1 MTADDLV
8 PLVKTTL
15 LNPPEA
21 ARMIMGWNL
30 TRDVLWTGLALM
42 AAVNTLIIQALLNGS
57 GPSAAIPSYFQAP
70 LTLFVLMAGMMVV
83 YVHTLFWAGLMIKGQ
98 GRLDDLLA
106 LVVWL
111 LALRTAAQLAVVLVS
126 LLVPPLGILALML
139 VSLWGLWI
147 LLNFI
152 ATALNLPSAAHG
164 LVVLVIGLVGL
175 VLGLGILL
183 TLIGIGP
190 QGSTDYV

>member
-1 MTADDLV
+1 
-8 PLVKTTL
+8 
-15 LNPPEA
+15 
-21 ARMIMGWNL
+21 
-30 TRDVLWTGLALM
+30 
-42 AAVNTLIIQALLNGS
+42 
-57 GPSAAIPSYFQAP
+57 
-70 LTLFVLMAGMMVV
+70 
-83 YVHTLFWAGLMIKGQ
+83 MIKGQ

-126 LLVPPLGILALML
+126 LLVPAFGILALML
-139 VSLWGLWI
+139 VSVWGLWI

-152 ATALNLPSAAHG
+152 ATALNLPSVAHG
-164 LVVLVIGLVGL
+164 LVVLIIGLVGL